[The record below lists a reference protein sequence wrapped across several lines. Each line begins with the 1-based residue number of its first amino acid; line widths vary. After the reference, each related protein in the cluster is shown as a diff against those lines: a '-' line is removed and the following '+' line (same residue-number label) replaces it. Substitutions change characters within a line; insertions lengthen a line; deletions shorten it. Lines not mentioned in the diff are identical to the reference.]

1 MHAYNKDKISLKSPF
16 YCMNRIKRIS
26 AELLEKYPDK
36 FGLDFNNNKNVISEV
51 AIIRSKVLRNELAGY
66 ITAHLRKQA
75 AQEKA
80 SMAPS
85 EVGEIEEEVEE

>member
-1 MHAYNKDKISLKSPF
+1 
-16 YCMNRIKRIS
+16 MNRIKRIS
-26 AELLEKYPDK
+26 TELLERYPDK
-36 FGLDFNNNKNVISEV
+36 FGLDFNANKNIISEV

-80 SMAPS
+80 SMATA
-85 EVGEIEEEVEE
+85 VGETDEEVEE

>member
-1 MHAYNKDKISLKSPF
+1 
-16 YCMNRIKRIS
+16 MNRIKRIS
-26 AELLEKYPDK
+26 SELLERYPDK
-36 FGLDFNNNKNVISEV
+36 FGLDFNANKNIISEV

-80 SMAPS
+80 SMATA
-85 EVGEIEEEVEE
+85 VGETDEEAEE